1 MKSQVIALL
10 LLGASQAI
18 KVKGPVA
25 TANCP
30 AEMHVDPSCTGPATA
45 CCIADDSTDGT
56 AATANCPAEMHVDPS
71 CTGPATACCIA
82 NDTTASTTAG
92 GSNHPTCPAGMS
104 WIAGCDSTAVAD
116 CCVPDNGTGGG

>member
-18 KVKGPVA
+18 KVKGPV
-25 TANCP
+25 
-30 AEMHVDPSCTGPATA
+30 
-45 CCIADDSTDGT
+45 
-56 AATANCPAEMHVDPS
+56 ATANCPAEMHVDPS